1 MATLVGRDAELG
13 RLLALLDDALLVVP
27 GAGRAAGALVSGD
40 AGIGKS
46 RLVSEVS
53 AIAVAK
59 GVTVLCGHCAEI
71 GDSVPY
77 LPFADALR
85 GVRLPPGK
93 AARLAEAVRKRPVLA
108 RLLPD
113 GSGSQEDEEH
123 RAGLAREQMFGA
135 VLGLL
140 AELAADAPVLLILED
155 LHWADASTRD
165 LLTFLSR
172 MLDRERVAM
181 VLTYRTDDL
190 HRRHPLRPVV
200 AELLRLSTVTPVE
213 LPVVAVGRDGPSSSP
228 PFRTA
233 PPPVPSPPPSSTG

>member
-1 MATLVGRDAELG
+1 MATLVGRDDELG
-13 RLLALLDDALLVVP
+13 RLRALLDDALLVVP
-27 GAGRAAGALVSGD
+27 GAGRAVGALVSGD

-93 AARLAEAVRKRPVLA
+93 ATRLAEAVRKRPVLA

-113 GSGSQEDEEH
+113 GSGGQEAGAD
-123 RAGLAREQMFGA
+123 RSGLAREQMFGA

-140 AELAADAPVLLILED
+140 AELAADAPVLLILEY
-155 LHWADASTRD
+155 LHLADAS
-165 LLTFLSR
+165 
-172 MLDRERVAM
+172 
-181 VLTYRTDDL
+181 
-190 HRRHPLRPVV
+190 
-200 AELLRLSTVTPVE
+200 
-213 LPVVAVGRDGPSSSP
+213 
-228 PFRTA
+228 
-233 PPPVPSPPPSSTG
+233 

>member
-13 RLLALLDDALLVVP
+13 RLLALLEGASSVVP
-27 GAGRAAGALVSGD
+27 GAGRVVGALVSGD

-85 GVRLPPGK
+85 GVRLPPAK
-93 AARLAEAVRKRPVLA
+93 AALLAEAVRKRPVLA

-113 GSGSQEDEEH
+113 GSGTQGAEADQS
-123 RAGLAREQMFGA
+123 GLAREQMFGA

-140 AELAADAPVLLILED
+140 AELAADAPVLLVLED

-172 MLDRERVAM
+172 MLDRERVALI
-181 VLTYRTDDL
+181 LTYRTDDL

-200 AELLRLSTVTPVE
+200 ADLLRLSTVTAVE
-213 LPVVAVGRDGPSSSP
+213 LPVVAVGRDGRALP